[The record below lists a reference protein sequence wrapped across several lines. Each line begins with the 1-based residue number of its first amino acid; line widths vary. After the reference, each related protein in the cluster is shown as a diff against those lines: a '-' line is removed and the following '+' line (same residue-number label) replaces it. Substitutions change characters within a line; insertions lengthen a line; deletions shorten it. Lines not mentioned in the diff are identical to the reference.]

1 MRTFKLGPLGLT
13 TKEIE
18 QEQFAIKEAV
28 CKRHGMSTDDM
39 CRTTFSQRTPTE
51 IHREA
56 VLDAM
61 RMANCLLCY
70 DGPLHGKTKWDI
82 KYAPEY
88 HAQHIW
94 DDRGYGPVRK
104 FGCNKVQNEAYALT
118 QEETEAIWKAQA
130 ERISKATILHNVHTG
145 ADGESY
151 NAIHWDTKEGK

>member
-1 MRTFKLGPLGLT
+1 MSHFKSGPLGLS

-18 QEQFAIKEAV
+18 TEKFAIKEAV

-39 CRTTFSQRTPTE
+39 CLTTFSQRTPTE

-70 DGPLHGKTKWDI
+70 DGPLHGKTRWDTE
-82 KYAPEY
+82 YAPEY
-88 HAQHIW
+88 QVQHIW

-104 FGCNKVQNEAYALT
+104 FGCNKVQNEAYHLT
-118 QEETEAIWKAQA
+118 QEETEVIWKAQA
-130 ERISKATILHNVHTG
+130 ERVSKAKILHNVHIG

-151 NAIHWDTKEGK
+151 NAIQWDAKEEK